1 MNTRYYKTIVIS
13 LLLIFIS
20 LASYADMEKEDNH
33 NVAIE
38 KVLEEL
44 RLAQNIDSNE
54 AIALDKVSEEQLA
67 RLGEAVIF
75 LMYPDPREHKY
86 WDNVMGGEGSENLQ
100 EMHKWMGY
108 RYIKSGFNLDENKDM
123 LGFWLHGDGTVVGNG
138 GNIRSRMKSDY
149 HAAYG
154 EIIVLLALMIL
165 TIVISLYNSLKNR
178 ILPLEILKHRLARGE
193 ISREEYENLKQ
204 DIS

>member
-44 RLAQNIDSNE
+44 RLAQNVESND
-54 AIALDKVSEEQLA
+54 AITLDKVNEEQLA

-108 RYIKSGFNLDENKDM
+108 RYIKSGFNLDENKNM
-123 LGFWLHGDGTVVGNG
+123 LGFWLHGDGTVVGNSGHYMEHG
-138 GNIRSRMKSDY
+138 GTEY
-149 HAAYG
+149 HVG
-154 EIIVLLALMIL
+154 FLHILILLALIIL
-165 TIVISLYNSLKNR
+165 VVFISIYNVFKHR
-178 ILPLEILKHRLARGE
+178 ILPLEILKRRLARGE
-193 ISREEYENLKQ
+193 ISREEYETLKQ